1 MRIPTKKTAN
11 NVELI
16 KGAPSLGACVL
27 LPHLTF
33 ELHAHAEALVKSA
46 GRTLLPGAGADG
58 ARGAAHAHVVLFVLY
73 SPLEETFT
81 RLTGEDA
88 VVEA

>member
-1 MRIPTKKTAN
+1 MRTAN
-11 NVELI
+11 NI
-16 KGAPSLGACVL
+16 KLTEGAPSFGANVL
-27 LPHLTF
+27 LRLTF
-33 ELHAHAEALVKSA
+33 ELHAHTEALVKSA
-46 GRTLLPGAGADG
+46 GRTLLPGAGADR
-58 ARGAAHAHVVLFVLY
+58 ARGPAHAHVVLFVLY